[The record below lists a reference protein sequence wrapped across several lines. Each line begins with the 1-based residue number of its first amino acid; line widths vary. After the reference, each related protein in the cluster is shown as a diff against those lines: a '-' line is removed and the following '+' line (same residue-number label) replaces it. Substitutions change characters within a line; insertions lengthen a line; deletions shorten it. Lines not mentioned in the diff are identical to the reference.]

1 MSSSRKPP
9 GPLPPWVD
17 PIWGSDTPETRQ
29 EQLRRL
35 ARAQARGSVLFRE
48 VRGMRAPWA
57 EDPRLQAVRVEMAGW
72 AAKLAAAE
80 QEQEESEAWVSAV
93 PVKREGNQRTS
104 RLALLG
110 TVIFVLGIL
119 CGVVLAILRLR

>member
-1 MSSSRKPP
+1 MSSPRKPP

-17 PIWGSDTPETRQ
+17 PIWGMTTPEARN

-35 ARAQARGSVLFRE
+35 GHAQARGSVLFRE
-48 VRGMRAPWA
+48 VQGMRAPWA
-57 EDPRLQAVRVEMAGW
+57 DDPRLQHVRVAMAGW

-80 QEQEESEAWVSAV
+80 QEQEQSEAWVSAV
-93 PVKREGNQRTS
+93 PVKREGDQRTS